1 MTGYRG
7 TFRALHWRR
16 RYVAHIVF
24 SLHLHSFAFL
34 AMMVGLVHDWST
46 GAPEGKG
53 WGNAV
58 AVAVIAVYSF
68 FALRRVYGQGRLVTL
83 LKMVVLLV
91 GYFVA
96 LIVTMALTLALTA
109 VTV

>member
-1 MTGYRG
+1 
-7 TFRALHWRR
+7 
-16 RYVAHIVF
+16 
-24 SLHLHSFAFL
+24 
-34 AMMVGLVHDWST
+34 MMVGLVHDWST

-83 LKMVVLLV
+83 LKMMVLLV

>member
-1 MTGYRG
+1 MTRDSLLVSTRSIQRSLDDDNG
-7 TFRALHWRR
+7 AMVN
-16 RYVAHIVF
+16 VAPI
-24 SLHLHSFAFL
+24 
-34 AMMVGLVHDWST
+34 
-46 GAPEGKG
+46 API
-53 WGNAV
+53 WHPS
-58 AVAVIAVYSF
+58 VIAVYSF